1 MIPLPSNMYV
11 DRLMAELSMTQRR
24 SAPSTLT
31 LVLLTGLAAMA
42 ISIFLPSLPHM
53 AEYYGVEYP
62 IIQVS
67 ISGYIALTAVVQL
80 LAGPLSDRYG
90 RRPVVLGAI
99 VAFSLAT
106 VGCLLSENIWLFML
120 FRMLQAVIVTV
131 SIVARTV
138 VRDVDSGPQATRRLS
153 YIMMGMS
160 LVPMISPTLG
170 GFLSELFDWH
180 AVFLLLLAF
189 AMIVGVLA
197 YFDMG
202 ETAQQINPFPKTRN
216 QGFRVLIKDKHFISN
231 TLISMLSNGAFLI
244 FLSAGPLIATQHY
257 GLSPSTFGLY
267 FALTPA
273 GYLLGNYLTSRL
285 SHTYCSKTLIKVGS
299 VIAVLGLASIIF
311 VVNCGADMPSVFFGL
326 MLFVGL
332 GNGLIIPNATVR
344 MLNVTPA
351 LIGSASGLGGAIM
364 TAGGALLSLSS
375 DIAVYP
381 DSGILPITSVLLVCF
396 IGVPFIL
403 SMQD

>member
-1 MIPLPSNMYV
+1 
-11 DRLMAELSMTQRR
+11 MTQLSITQRC

-53 AEYYGVEYP
+53 AEYYDVDYP
-62 IIQVS
+62 VIQIS
-67 ISGYIALTAVVQL
+67 ISGYIIMTAVVQL

-90 RRPVVLGAI
+90 RRPVVLGSIA
-99 VAFSLAT
+99 AFSLAT
-106 VGCLLSENIWLFML
+106 VGCLLSENIWLFLL
-120 FRMLQAVIVTV
+120 FRMFQAVIVTV
-131 SIVARTV
+131 SIIARTV
-138 VRDVDSGPQATRRLS
+138 VRDVDSGPQATRRMS

-170 GFLSELFDWH
+170 GFLSEFFDWH
-180 AVFLLLLAF
+180 AAFLLLLAF

-202 ETAQQINPFPKTRN
+202 ETAPQIHRTQTTRN
-216 QGFRVLIKDKHFISN
+216 RGFRVLLRDKHFMSN
-231 TLISMLSNGAFLI
+231 SLITMLSNGAFFI

-257 GLSPSTFGLY
+257 GLSPSAFGLY

-285 SHTYCSKTLIKVGS
+285 SQTFCSKVLIKTGS
-299 VIAVLGLASIIF
+299 GIAVLGLFGIMF
-311 VVNCGADMPSVFFGL
+311 VVNGGIDSPSIFFGL
-326 MLFVGL
+326 MFFVGL

-344 MLNVTPA
+344 MLNVDPT
-351 LIGSASGLGGAIM
+351 LVGSASGLGGSIM
-364 TAGGALLSLSS
+364 TAGGAVLSLSS

-381 DSGILPITSVLLVCF
+381 GSGVLPITGVLLVCF
-396 IGVPFIL
+396 VAVPLML
-403 SMQD
+403 SLQDEPNKRLANG